1 MPPLQEPQISEPTTK
16 SSVLPGSSETPPL
29 AQQHG
34 AAESDEVATS
44 GTIDPKTGK
53 RRFLGPGSRNL
64 DAERSAGTMEAQQ
77 GGMLPQTEAAIKDMK
92 QPDLRPQPIPIS
104 PSKPRYPQG
113 IAASPSRLRSSSPR
127 LHSPAS
133 SEAIFERNVQEPVP
147 MSTLHNELDP
157 AHIPSHVMTEDHIPP
172 ALEASAQ
179 AITSEE
185 LNPDEVEIVTSSSH
199 QPAMASVL
207 EGSTSHADLTALHS
221 PALQQTRTEDSVS
234 AADIAGSPSLH
245 QSGILPPASAEQ
257 DDAASTYG
265 QLDPNDVKRLSF
277 ISFADVIQHEHHEHM
292 ASHLGEVGSRDSM
305 HMASLSSSI
314 PSNAPERTT
323 SPFRSPRSPAS
334 NHSYTLSGGT
344 GSAPGV
350 VTPPQGTNIE
360 NPLVASGSQGSPARS
375 ISGGTMGSPAGQHGE
390 LTIETMRQAVRKT
403 ASGDLAAVRNAHQH
417 PGVGSPISDESLSVR
432 EPRSRTN
439 T

>member
-1 MPPLQEPQISEPTTK
+1 
-16 SSVLPGSSETPPL
+16 
-29 AQQHG
+29 
-34 AAESDEVATS
+34 
-44 GTIDPKTGK
+44 
-53 RRFLGPGSRNL
+53 
-64 DAERSAGTMEAQQ
+64 
-77 GGMLPQTEAAIKDMK
+77 
-92 QPDLRPQPIPIS
+92 
-104 PSKPRYPQG
+104 
-113 IAASPSRLRSSSPR
+113 
-127 LHSPAS
+127 
-133 SEAIFERNVQEPVP
+133 
-147 MSTLHNELDP
+147 
-157 AHIPSHVMTEDHIPP
+157 MTEDHIPP

-207 EGSTSHADLTALHS
+207 EGSASHADLTALHS

-245 QSGILPPASAEQ
+245 QSGILPPASTEQ
-257 DDAASTYG
+257 DDGASTYG

-277 ISFADVIQHEHHEHM
+277 ISFADVVQHEHHEHM

-334 NHSYTLSGGT
+334 THSYPLSGGT

-375 ISGGTMGSPAGQHGE
+375 ISGGTMGSPAGQHSE

-417 PGVGSPISDESLSVR
+417 PGIGSPISDESLSVR

>member
-1 MPPLQEPQISEPTTK
+1 
-16 SSVLPGSSETPPL
+16 
-29 AQQHG
+29 
-34 AAESDEVATS
+34 
-44 GTIDPKTGK
+44 
-53 RRFLGPGSRNL
+53 
-64 DAERSAGTMEAQQ
+64 
-77 GGMLPQTEAAIKDMK
+77 
-92 QPDLRPQPIPIS
+92 
-104 PSKPRYPQG
+104 
-113 IAASPSRLRSSSPR
+113 
-127 LHSPAS
+127 
-133 SEAIFERNVQEPVP
+133 

-207 EGSTSHADLTALHS
+207 EGSTSQADLTALHS

-234 AADIAGSPSLH
+234 AADIASSPSLH
-245 QSGILPPASAEQ
+245 QSGILPPASTEQ
-257 DDAASTYG
+257 DDGASTYG

-277 ISFADVIQHEHHEHM
+277 ISFADVVQHEHHEHM

-334 NHSYTLSGGT
+334 THSYPLS
-344 GSAPGV
+344 
-350 VTPPQGTNIE
+350 
-360 NPLVASGSQGSPARS
+360 
-375 ISGGTMGSPAGQHGE
+375 
-390 LTIETMRQAVRKT
+390 
-403 ASGDLAAVRNAHQH
+403 
-417 PGVGSPISDESLSVR
+417 
-432 EPRSRTN
+432 
-439 T
+439 